1 MVRYLTLVSSAGNIG
16 AGKDLIL
23 RNLNFGGSMIRLLL
37 IFLGMV
43 IAVKLLSIIIR
54 SIKMFSQGSVQH
66 KKRPKGEVG
75 EGWIVEDRE
84 DEDKKAD
91 S

>member
-1 MVRYLTLVSSAGNIG
+1 MFRI
-16 AGKDLIL
+16 
-23 RNLNFGGSMIRLLL
+23 LL

-43 IAVKLLSIIIR
+43 IVVRLLSIVIR
-54 SIKMFSQGSVQH
+54 SIKMFSQGAMPH
-66 KKRPKGEVG
+66 KKKPKGEVG

-84 DEDKKAD
+84 DKDKKAD